1 MKNLDNE
8 KIANCCLQVFYLLQC
23 FLFKGYLDNEAEK

>member
-8 KIANCCLQVFYLLQC
+8 KIANCCLQVFYLLQM
-23 FLFKGYLDNEAEK
+23 FSIERLFG